1 MSLCYHMATV
11 AAVTRNTFPATL
23 FPLKFWSTSA
33 SADYTYLMKTG
44 LCSNFVLQC
53 GCSKPWFL
61 AKQSLAS
68 YTSTWLSKGW
78 VKRNCS
84 WLVLLSC
91 FWLDEVSGLLSLIF
105 TFGAYIDQLMRSN
118 ALLIILHLKDFGVGW
133 GWGAGE
139 WSEFE
144 VKLVCED
151 LRAAMIYAWVCNTY
165 RSRPHVLCFKFT
177 SMWMLCRFTKS

>member
-1 MSLCYHMATV
+1 
-11 AAVTRNTFPATL
+11 
-23 FPLKFWSTSA
+23 
-33 SADYTYLMKTG
+33 MKTG

-91 FWLDEVSGLLSLIF
+91 FWLDEVSGPLSLIS

-133 GWGAGE
+133 GWGADE

-144 VKLVCED
+144 VKLVCEH
-151 LRAAMIYAWVCNTY
+151 LRAAMIYAWVYNTY
-165 RSRPHVLCFKFT
+165 RSRPRVLCLKFT
-177 SMWMLCRFTKS
+177 SMWMLCRFTKSKNHSWCQT